1 MAGALLNNNLFSP
14 SISPLPSYHLCFF
27 QKESCESI
35 LRSNPES
42 RLTSELHL
50 ASIESKEQF
59 DAKKLKDA
67 AIGGAVAMG
76 ALGVAG
82 AIASV
87 LLAKR

>member
-1 MAGALLNNNLFSP
+1 MDDALPCCLVQLFGLLTAHGF
-14 SISPLPSYHLCFF
+14 INFL
-27 QKESCESI
+27 QERCENI

-42 RLTSELHL
+42 RLTMELHL
-50 ASIESKEQF
+50 ACIESKEQQE
-59 DAKKLKDA
+59 AEQLKKT

-82 AIASV
+82 AVASV